1 MEQSAHS
8 SVTKSDTF
16 VGFRRGMSHRG
27 ALPPGPPFA
36 PLQTLRYLRSPLELL
51 RNCAREYG
59 PVFTLRLLEG
69 PMVVCADVENTRRI
83 FAAKPDTYGVVRA
96 DSIGLLIGPSSV
108 AMLQGPRHRKE
119 RQLLAPALHG
129 PSMKTY
135 LHIMREVTRRHL
147 ATLKPGSVFAAEAF
161 FLDIGLEI
169 ILRIVFGVTSPE
181 QIKTLGHLA
190 HRYIDALQ
198 KAPIVLFIRALRRD
212 FGGIGPWA
220 NLQRAQ
226 QELDAFLYREIKARR
241 ASGSEGHDLLGLLLS
256 ARYDDGSVME
266 DSAIRDELLTVLM
279 GARETTAIALT
290 WMLYWLHRTP
300 NTLETLHSEL
310 DRIGPDAPIEA
321 IHSAPYLSAAVSET
335 LRISPLASDI
345 PRLLREPLELTR
357 WTIPAGAL
365 VATSPVLVHENEAIY
380 PGASRFDPNRFIQ
393 RTYAP
398 SEFIPF
404 GGGNRRCIGAGLAQ
418 FQMKVVAACLLST
431 ARFRLETS
439 DPIRVGRLHVTIGPK
454 QEIFFRVE
462 GPRSRPQVG

>member
-1 MEQSAHS
+1 MESHAQSS
-8 SVTKSDTF
+8 ETKSNGVVRF
-16 VGFRRGMSHRG
+16 SRGVGQHS

-36 PLQTLRYLRSPLELL
+36 PLQTLRYLRSPIELL

-69 PMVVCADVENTRRI
+69 PMVVCGDIENTRRI
-83 FAAKPDTYGVVRA
+83 FSAKPDTYGVVRA

-108 AMLQGPRHRKE
+108 AMLQGTKHRKE
-119 RQLLAPALHG
+119 RQLLTPALHG

-135 LHIMREVTRRHL
+135 LHIMRDVTRRHL
-147 ATLKPGSVFAAEAF
+147 QALEPGSVFAAERF

-169 ILRIVFGVTSPE
+169 ILRIVFGATTPE

-198 KAPIVLFIRALRRD
+198 KAPIVLFIRALRRE
-212 FGGIGPWA
+212 FGGRGPWA

-241 ASGSEGHDLLGLLLS
+241 ASGSEAHDLLGLLLA
-256 ARYDDGSVME
+256 ARYDDGTAME

-290 WMLYWLHRTP
+290 WMFYWLHRTP
-300 NTLETLHSEL
+300 NTLETLHAEL
-310 DRIGPDAPIEA
+310 DRLGPDAPIEA
-321 IHSAPYLSAAVSET
+321 MHSAPYLSAAVNET

-345 PRLLREPLELTR
+345 PRLLLQPLELTG
-357 WTIPAGAL
+357 WTLPPGTL
-365 VATSPVLVHENEAIY
+365 VAPSPLLLHENETIY
-380 PGASRFDPNRFIQ
+380 AGASRFDPNRFIQ
-393 RTYAP
+393 RNFSP
-398 SEFIPF
+398 FEFISF

-418 FQMKVVAACLLST
+418 FQMKVVAASLLSA

-454 QEIFFRVE
+454 QEIFFRVAA
-462 GPRSRPQVG
+462 PRSQPQGG